1 MIYIVYIPTFY
12 SSDFIVFRADHGFQ
26 SGQYKSADESIE
38 SFANNWIE
46 REVSVGSKCP
56 SFKFLFLRTQVKL
69 CKFKHVY
76 TCVHFA
82 GTSVFSSSQIFLWIL
97 SKREG
102 PPSSSIDRRS
112 SEKYGCVGGVN
123 NLQTGQRIRFLA
135 PKIMIFVADIWGSI
149 TIMICGDE
157 WCRD

>member
-1 MIYIVYIPTFY
+1 MKYIVYISTFY
-12 SSDFIVFRADHGFQ
+12 SSDFIVFRADHGFH

-56 SFKFLFLRTQVKL
+56 SFKFLFLRTRVKL

-82 GTSVFSSSQIFLWIL
+82 GTCVYSSSQILLWIL
-97 SKREG
+97 SIRED
-102 PPSSSIDRRS
+102 PLPHLWTDVHQ
-112 SEKYGCVGGVN
+112 KQYGCVGGVN
-123 NLQTGQRIRFLA
+123 NLKQGNAFVFL
-135 PKIMIFVADIWGSI
+135 PQKSWFLSQIFEVP
-149 TIMICGDE
+149 
-157 WCRD
+157 